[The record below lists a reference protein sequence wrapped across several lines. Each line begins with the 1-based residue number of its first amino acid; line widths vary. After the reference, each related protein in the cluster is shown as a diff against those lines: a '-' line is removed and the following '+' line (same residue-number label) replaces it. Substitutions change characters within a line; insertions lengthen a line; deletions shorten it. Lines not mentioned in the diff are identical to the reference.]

1 MVQQEYHLRQNGNS
15 VAVSR
20 ISRKILATLTAG
32 LFSVALF
39 GQTVQA
45 VPINGTI
52 SFTGTVELD
61 TSSASTATA
70 VTAWHGLA
78 SGDLPQVE
86 NRDGDF
92 TAFVNRGDG
101 TTFHAPWSFNSLST
115 ISGFWTVDGFTF
127 DLLNSHITNQGG
139 SPGSGFVTVVGTGTV
154 SGHGFD
160 PTAGTWSFTTQDPSA
175 SSQFS
180 FSASTAVPE
189 PGTLTLLAVG
199 AGGLI
204 SSRKRR
210 GNT

>member
-1 MVQQEYHLRQNGNS
+1 MKIPAGARL
-15 VAVSR
+15 AALAIALTSR
-20 ISRKILATLTAG
+20 ILCQHAQAAGPMVGDVTFAGSVSLDSTTVNNATM
-32 LFSVALF
+32 
-39 GQTVQA
+39 
-45 VPINGTI
+45 
-52 SFTGTVELD
+52 
-61 TSSASTATA
+61 

-78 SGDLPQVE
+78 AGDLPQVQS
-86 NRDGDF
+86 RDGDF
-92 TAFVNRGDG
+92 ATFISRGDG